1 MEKFWVQKSSC
12 TDVSSTLIILMIRW
26 NSQPSLTS
34 IFQNYNVSIFCV
46 QVGAQMDVKLRS
58 LICMGLNEQVLHLWW
73 ECLASADQVRV
84 GHGVD
89 FVSLIVN
96 PTSRRGGLLKP
107 PKQKWQF
114 QHFFGANWAQK
125 FDFSHKPTR
134 MPIIAFRRLELVK
147 KGVSITFLML
157 AVTNSGSW
165 N

>member
-1 MEKFWVQKSSC
+1 MFEPFFRIRGYHEWLIVQ
-12 TDVSSTLIILMIRW
+12 ILLCRPSIVI
-26 NSQPSLTS
+26 PSLYTKAGLHPKYQDVLIS
-34 IFQNYNVSIFCV
+34 LIQFQLLKSTIQICSDTIFRYHDLIRLLL
-46 QVGAQMDVKLRS
+46 QVG
-58 LICMGLNEQVLHLWW
+58 
-73 ECLASADQVRV
+73 
-84 GHGVD
+84 
-89 FVSLIVN
+89 
-96 PTSRRGGLLKP
+96 GGLKP
-107 PKQKWQF
+107 LKQKWQF